1 MEDNDFLGFW
11 FNSSNDA
18 SAGVKAN
25 CGDGTCTDDVFV
37 RLGGTSGV
45 FLKGSDLEDGKEYRI
60 FAYLYKSE
68 GSAYYDNLDAW
79 LNPSQSEMLSLSG
92 AHVHADTKVK
102 GAGSNKSTQITS
114 VGFRTANVD
123 NGVVFTVT
131 APNLN
136 VDAAAV
142 PEPGSLALMGLAMAG
157 LGAARR
163 RKKN

>member
-1 MEDNDFLGFW
+1 
-11 FNSSNDA
+11 
-18 SAGVKAN
+18 
-25 CGDGTCTDDVFV
+25 VFV

-45 FLKGSDLEDGKEYRI
+45 FLKGSGLEDGKEYRI

-79 LNPSQSEMLSLSG
+79 LNPSQSQMLSLSG

-123 NGVVFTVT
+123 NSVVFTVT